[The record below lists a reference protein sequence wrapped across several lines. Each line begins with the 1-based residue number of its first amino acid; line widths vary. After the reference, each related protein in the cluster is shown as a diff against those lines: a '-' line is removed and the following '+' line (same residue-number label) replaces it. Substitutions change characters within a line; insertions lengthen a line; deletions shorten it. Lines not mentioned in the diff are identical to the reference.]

1 MPITDVVGA
10 GQARSIERG
19 VPGALVFQKTQTG
32 GVRRLYAS
40 QCFAV
45 PGTVL
50 GKDGDHRGIGGPL
63 PGFDAGH
70 ELIGGFDSPEDVAA
84 FAAEHGLSV
93 DGEVETN
100 WPLQTVMAVDV
111 WAAMYAP

>member
-1 MPITDVVGA
+1 MTRGDGIVGA
-10 GQARSIERG
+10 MIR
-19 VPGALVFQKTQTG
+19 F
-32 GVRRLYAS
+32 
-40 QCFAV
+40 
-45 PGTVL
+45 
-50 GKDGDHRGIGGPL
+50 L
-63 PGFDAGH
+63 PNPHAAADGH

-111 WAAMYAP
+111 WVSTYGQ